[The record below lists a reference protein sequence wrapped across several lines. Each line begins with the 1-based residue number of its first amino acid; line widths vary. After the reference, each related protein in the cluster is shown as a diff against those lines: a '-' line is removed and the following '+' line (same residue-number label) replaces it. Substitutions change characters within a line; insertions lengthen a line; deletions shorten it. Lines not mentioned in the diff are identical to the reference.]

1 MLGRLLVA
9 AIAGVV
15 AWKYRD
21 SIREYAQGNAGPAR
35 EKLDGILGT
44 MKDRSETLLDQ
55 AKEQISTRLD
65 TAREKLRGGALE
77 PGQENVPGSSFRA

>member
-65 TAREKLRGGALE
+65 TAREKLRGGALG

>member
-15 AWKYRD
+15 VWKYRD

-35 EKLDGILGT
+35 EKLDGMRQHRRAGQHQGEQ
-44 MKDRSETLLDQ
+44 ETL
-55 AKEQISTRLD
+55 S
-65 TAREKLRGGALE
+65 
-77 PGQENVPGSSFRA
+77 